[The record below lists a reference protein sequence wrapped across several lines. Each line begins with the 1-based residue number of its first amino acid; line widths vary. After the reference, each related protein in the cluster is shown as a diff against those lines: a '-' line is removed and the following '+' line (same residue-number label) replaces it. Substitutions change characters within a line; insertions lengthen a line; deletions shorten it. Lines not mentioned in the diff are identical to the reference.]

1 MVTVFTVKGHRLT
14 SAQGRHPEDAAG
26 EAGCLLRGS
35 LFGQCGSTPGVL
47 RARGARLSLG
57 VGVSTWRAH
66 VGDPNHS
73 VPGPSGV
80 KPTPHSPRPLTH
92 HTVCTDYLAGLRSQ
106 SQRHSYRTSLGSDV
120 ASPGLGKSSTRGVG
134 PPTCRGGPSLHR
146 RRKACGGAEQER
158 RRGVTQ
164 PLTGHLGT
172 LMPLSGGV
180 LGMAGVCPGHVV

>member
-106 SQRHSYRTSLGSDV
+106 SQRHSYRTSPGSDV
-120 ASPGLGKSSTRGVG
+120 ASPGLGKSSTRGVDPQPAEVVLHCTG
-134 PPTCRGGPSLHR
+134 GERPAVGPS
-146 RRKACGGAEQER
+146 K
-158 RRGVTQ
+158 RGDE
-164 PLTGHLGT
+164 
-172 LMPLSGGV
+172 
-180 LGMAGVCPGHVV
+180 A